1 MPTIGALPLKRK
13 TRIFV
18 SSGMQDGIDEM
29 ALRGSVS
36 QPCPCLPACMMLCQ
50 VNWLS
55 SCNRSRSAA
64 FLDIFEGKFRPH
76 VLGGER
82 RDLRSARAFAL
93 LTSRRFELTHPLIF
107 KLRAEIVLHR
117 FVLNLCSD
125 SDFIKR
131 LYPRPLLM
139 RDIAQHPRG
148 ILAVHLVYLIQ

>member
-1 MPTIGALPLKRK
+1 MKWRCGGVCRSLARVYPPAWCSARSI
-13 TRIFV
+13 
-18 SSGMQDGIDEM
+18 
-29 ALRGSVS
+29 GSVHAIAQGARLFLLGYS
-36 QPCPCLPACMMLCQ
+36 GTH
-50 VNWLS
+50 NG
-55 SCNRSRSAA
+55 

-131 LYPRPLLM
+131 LYPRPL
-139 RDIAQHPRG
+139 
-148 ILAVHLVYLIQ
+148 